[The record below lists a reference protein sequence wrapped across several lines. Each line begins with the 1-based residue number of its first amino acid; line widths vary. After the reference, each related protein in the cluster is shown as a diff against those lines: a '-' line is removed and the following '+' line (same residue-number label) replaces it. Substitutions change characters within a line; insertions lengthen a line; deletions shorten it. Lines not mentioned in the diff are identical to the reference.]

1 MANDKKNSN
10 DWTEPWLYKIFCS
23 NCGGIVQIT
32 DSMTCPLCDYSY
44 LIDQKTGLDIDPA
57 KEELFLTFMGAVPYT
72 TYLLL
77 KLMQEEWNRPV
88 NSKLFENNNFKTSP
102 RSMIVLLFWMQ
113 FESLM
118 DQLLSQGM
126 KTIPQKISDHLLKR
140 HQQIGSR
147 IEILY
152 PLIFD
157 CSFKEDLKKI
167 GYPQLADFLKN
178 VQEKRNLFIHG
189 KPEIIDDELV
199 EETVANLQDIQ
210 KAWIKLYNAKF
221 VTISKFQN
229 NAST

>member
-1 MANDKKNSN
+1 MNDKKHSN
-10 DWTEPWLYKIFCS
+10 DWTEPWLYKIYCS
-23 NCGGIVQIT
+23 NCGGIVEIS
-32 DSMTCPLCDYSY
+32 DSVICPLCDYSY
-44 LIDQKTGLDIDPA
+44 LIDQKTGLDIDLS

-72 TYLLL
+72 SFLLL
-77 KLMQEEWNRPV
+77 KLMQEEWNRPI
-88 NSKLFENNNFKTSP
+88 NKKLFENNNFKTSP

-113 FESLM
+113 FENLM

-126 KTIPQKISDHLLKR
+126 KTIPKKISDHLLKR

-157 CSFKEDLKKI
+157 CSFKEDLNKI

-189 KPEIIDDELV
+189 NPEIIDDQLV
-199 EETVANLQDIQ
+199 EETVANLQDVQ
-210 KAWIKLYNAKF
+210 KAWIKLYNIKF
-221 VTISKFQN
+221 VTISKSKN